1 MPEIRILVVDDAV
14 VVRQLL
20 SKILSSDPLLAVVGV
35 AANGRIALAKIP
47 QVNPDLIVLDLEMP
61 EMDGLETL
69 AAIRQRYPRLPVIVF
84 SAVTERGAVATL
96 EALALGATDYATKP
110 ASTSKDEAIAY
121 VRQQLLPKI
130 KGLCGWGTTPISR
143 LGSLPGRKQDPQR
156 LAAPARP
163 LHSLQPVE
171 IVAIGVSTGGPN
183 ALAAL
188 LPALSADFPVPIVIV
203 QHMPPLFTRRLAE
216 RLAVQCQI
224 QIAEGQPDS
233 ILKPGQAW
241 IAPGDFHMVVCRQS
255 TQVCIQ
261 THQDPP
267 ENSCRPAVDVLF
279 RSVVEVYGAGTLAVV
294 LTGMGQDGLHGCR
307 CIREA
312 GGQVLVQ
319 DEASSVVWGM
329 PGAIAQ
335 AQLADRILPLNQLAA
350 EIVRRIAVSKKA
362 GG

>member
-20 SKILSSDPLLAVVGV
+20 SKTLSSDPLLEVVGV

-69 AAIRQRYPRLPVIVF
+69 MAIREHYLNLPVIVF
-84 SAVTERGAVATL
+84 SAVTERGAAATL
-96 EALALGATDYATKP
+96 DALALGATDYATKP
-110 ASTSKDEAIAY
+110 SSASKEAAIAY
-121 VRQQLLPKI
+121 IREQLIPKI
-130 KGLCGWGTTPISR
+130 KGICWQRRERMMLPERKHYSR
-143 LGSLPGRKQDPQR
+143 M
-156 LAAPARP
+156 LAVPARS
-163 LHSLQPVE
+163 LHSLQPIE
-171 IVAIGVSTGGPN
+171 IIAIGVSTGGPN

-188 LPALSADFPVPIVIV
+188 LSTFPNDLPVPVVIV

-216 RLAVQCQI
+216 RLAAQCQL
-224 QIAEGQPDS
+224 QIAEGRAGS
-233 ILKPGQAW
+233 IVKPGQVW
-241 IAPGDFHMVVCRQS
+241 IAPGDFHMVVCRKGN
-255 TQVCIQ
+255 QVCIQ
-261 THQDPP
+261 THQRPP

-279 RSVVEVYGAGTLAVV
+279 RSVVAIYGARTLGVV

-307 CIREA
+307 CICEA
-312 GGQVLVQ
+312 GGQVLIQ

-335 AQLADRILPLNQLAA
+335 AKLADRILPLDQLAV
-350 EIVRRIAVSKKA
+350 EIVRRAKINR
-362 GG
+362 